1 MFPLTSAEAFG
12 RYLITSTITKGLDC
26 VYENWKYLRGENKTK
41 ENKNAYVF
49 IYFIYFTTT
58 IQVYEIVQRGC
69 WLYMCLYSIHIYI
82 VYSRLNA
89 W

>member
-49 IYFIYFTTT
+49 IYT
-58 IQVYEIVQRGC
+58 
-69 WLYMCLYSIHIYI
+69 HIYI
-82 VYSRLNA
+82 LSVCIFHL
-89 W
+89 